1 MGIKDFGR
9 QARVGD
15 SPDKK
20 GGHNA
25 GSGDQKESAEEKV
38 AYLIPIRCE
47 CGALL
52 GRRTYSNGYLN
63 DYESDG
69 KFLYPEIDDDGM
81 TTAVIMK
88 CRSCK
93 HFVEVDVG
101 GQSEESPEG
110 T

>member
-9 QARVGD
+9 QACVGD
-15 SPDKK
+15 SPDKE
-20 GGHNA
+20 GGCNA
-25 GSGDQKESAEEKV
+25 RSGDQKESAEEKV

-52 GRRTYSNGYLN
+52 GRRTYSLGHLN
-63 DYESDG
+63 DYEADG
-69 KFLYPEIDDDGM
+69 KFLYPETDDDGM
-81 TTAVIMK
+81 TTAIVMK

-93 HFVEVDVG
+93 QIVEVDVG
-101 GQSEESPEG
+101 AQSGEDSEA